1 MTCQDYKELMMGFLD
16 DELDREQIQ
25 RFQQHIAQCPQCA
38 EELEEFRKLK
48 AVTDDMNLVE
58 PEDRV
63 WQQYWKNTYNRIE
76 RSIGWVFFSI
86 AAIVLISYGGFKVIE
101 GIIID
106 PGVEVTLKIALLA
119 FIVGLAILFVSVL
132 RERLYLRKRNRYKDV
147 RR

>member
-16 DELDREQIQ
+16 DELDSEQIQ
-25 RFQQHIAQCPQCA
+25 QFKLHIAQCPQCA
-38 EELEEFRKLK
+38 EELDDFRKLK

-58 PEDRV
+58 PEDRI
-63 WQQYWKNTYNRIE
+63 WQQYWRNTYNRIE

-86 AAIVLISYGGFKVIE
+86 AAIVLIIYGGFKVLEAVIT
-101 GIIID
+101 D
-106 PGVEVTLKIALLA
+106 PRVEVALKIALLA
-119 FIVGLAILFVSVL
+119 LIVGLAILFVSVL